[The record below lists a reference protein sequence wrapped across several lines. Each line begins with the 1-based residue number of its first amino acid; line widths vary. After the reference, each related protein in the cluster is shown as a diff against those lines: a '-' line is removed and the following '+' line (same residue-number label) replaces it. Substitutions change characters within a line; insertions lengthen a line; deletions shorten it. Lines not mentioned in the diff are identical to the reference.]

1 MKRLLLFLAA
11 LVVLCSMNVQAQERL
26 RFGLFGHAMDIMSTA
41 SFTALPNVPCC
52 SPGFGDSQ
60 QWGFDAGLMVDLPLN
75 KYLVVSGRL
84 GYFMYGAP
92 VSSTENRLMN
102 VGGEAVPGEI
112 YHSIDVSRNAIAL
125 EATIGLQPIRDLTF
139 YVGPHVGYLITKTY
153 SQYEELVAPAT
164 GTFENGERQ
173 RLQSSG
179 DLPNAVNP
187 AFYLTMGASYD
198 IALTDDRTW
207 FVGPDVAYML
217 PLTKVVSDL
226 DWKTSALRFGLTV
239 KYSPLGDEGPRGPN
253 YRSNL
258 KASVSASGLE
268 ADGRELP
275 SVTLRVEE
283 FLSTQMKPL
292 LPYVFFSENSA
303 QIPPRYARRN
313 AETIRQFSE
322 QRLHNAS
329 MLDAYHEVLNVIGRR
344 MLEYPDAR
352 ITITGC
358 TTEQGVEASNPK
370 LSDQRA
376 RAVRDYLVQVWGIAP
391 DRITVQTR
399 GLPSV
404 PSNVK
409 ERDGIE
415 ENRRAEITTT
425 DPRVLDPIWT
435 TDTSRTITPPGIRF
449 RMLGSVEGGLDS
461 WTLQALQDDVLVKE
475 FSGRDSMPAYI
486 DWDLQN
492 DQTHVP
498 RAPSSID
505 YVLSV
510 KDLAGNIV
518 SEEGPSIG
526 VEQITLSKKRRER
539 IKDMEIDRY
548 SLIAFDF
555 ADSTVSAQNA
565 RLLERIKKNV
575 SLAATVHVSGHTD
588 RIGDPEFNQRLSEG
602 RARNVA
608 AALNAGTMSV
618 EGKGAQGLL
627 YNNDLPEGRFYS
639 RTVNILVETPI
650 E

>member
-1 MKRLLLFLAA
+1 MKHLFLLAA
-11 LVVLCSMNVQAQERL
+11 FMVLAFSAMHAQDRV

-41 SFTALPNVPCC
+41 SFKALPNVPCC

-60 QWGFDAGLMVDLPLN
+60 QWGFDAGLMIDLPLN
-75 KYLVVSGRL
+75 NFIVVSGRL
-84 GYFMYGAP
+84 GYFAYGAP
-92 VSSTENRLMN
+92 VSSTEYRLMN
-102 VGGEAVPGEI
+102 VGGEAFPGEI
-112 YHSIDVSRNAIAL
+112 LHSIDVSRNAIAI
-125 EATIGLQPIRDLTF
+125 EATIGLQPIRDLTI
-139 YVGPHVGYLITKTY
+139 YAGPHLGYLITKTY
-153 SQYEELVAPAT
+153 SQNEELVAPST

-179 DLPNAVNP
+179 DLPSAVNP
-187 AFYLTMGASYD
+187 ALYLTMGASYD
-198 IALTDDRTW
+198 IALTQNRTW

-239 KYSPLGDEGPRGPN
+239 KYSPPGEEGPRGPN
-253 YRSNL
+253 YKSNL

-292 LPYVFFSENSA
+292 LPYVFFAENSS
-303 QIPPRYARRN
+303 QIPQRYTRRTP
-313 AETIRQFSE
+313 ETIRQFSE
-322 QRLHNAS
+322 QRLHNAT
-329 MLDAYHEVLNVIGRR
+329 MLDTYHEVLNVVGRR
-344 MLEYPDAR
+344 MLEYPESQ

-358 TTEQGVEASNPK
+358 TSDQGAEASNTK
-370 LSDQRA
+370 LSEQRA
-376 RAVRDYLVQVWGIAP
+376 RTVREYLTQVWGIAAN
-391 DRITVQTR
+391 RISTQTR
-399 GLPSV
+399 ALPSV
-404 PSNVK
+404 PSNIK
-409 ERDGIE
+409 ERDGVE

-425 DPRVLDPIWT
+425 DPRVLDPVWT
-435 TDTSRTITPPGIRF
+435 TDTSRTITPPGVRF
-449 RMLGSVEGGLDS
+449 RMLGAAEGGLDT
-461 WTLQALQDDVLVKE
+461 WTLQASQDDVAIKE
-475 FSGRDSMPAYI
+475 FSGRDSLPVYV

-518 SEEGPSIG
+518 SENGPSID
-526 VEQITLSKKRRER
+526 VEQITISKKRRER
-539 IKDMEIDRY
+539 IADLEIDRY

-555 ADSTVSAQNA
+555 ADSTISSQNA
-565 RLLERIKKNV
+565 RLLDRIKKNIT
-575 SLAATVHVSGHTD
+575 LAAAVRVSGHTD
-588 RIGDPEFNQRLSEG
+588 RIGDPMFNQKLSEG

-608 AALNAGTMSV
+608 SMLNAGSMSV

-627 YNNDLPEGRFYS
+627 YTNDLPEGRFYS

>member
-1 MKRLLLFLAA
+1 MKHPLLLAA
-11 LVVLCSMNVQAQERL
+11 LTVLSFCSASAQERI
-26 RFGLFGHAMDIMSTA
+26 RIGLFGHASYIMSTA

-52 SPGFGDSQ
+52 SPGFGNSQ
-60 QWGFDAGLMVDLPLN
+60 QWGFDAGLLLDLPLSR
-75 KYLVVSGRL
+75 YFVVSGKL

-92 VSSTENRLMN
+92 VSSSEFRLMN

-112 YHSIDVSRNAIAL
+112 QHTIDVSRNAIAL
-125 EATIGLQPIRDLTF
+125 EATIGLQPVRDLTI
-139 YVGPHVGYLITKTY
+139 YAGPHLGFLIARSYTQ
-153 SQYEELVAPAT
+153 SEELVAPST
-164 GTFENGERQ
+164 GTFENGERT

-187 AFYLTMGASYD
+187 ALYLTMGASYD
-198 IALTDDRTW
+198 IALTAERTW
-207 FVGPDVAYML
+207 FVGPDLAYML

-226 DWKTSALRFGLTV
+226 DWKTSLLRAGITV
-239 KYSPLGDEGPRGPN
+239 KYSPPGAEGPRGPD
-253 YRSNL
+253 YKAQLS
-258 KASVSASGLE
+258 ASVSASGIE
-268 ADGRELP
+268 SDGRELP
-275 SVTLRVEE
+275 SVTLRIEE

-292 LPYVFFSENSA
+292 LPYVFFTENSS
-303 QIPPRYARRN
+303 QIPPRYVRRTP
-313 AETIRQFSE
+313 ETIRQFSE

-329 MLDAYHEVLNVIGRR
+329 MLDTYHEVLNIIGRR
-344 MLEYPDAR
+344 MLEYPESQ

-358 TTEQGVEASNPK
+358 TSEQGAEAANSK
-370 LSDQRA
+370 LADQRA
-376 RAVRDYLVQVWGIAP
+376 SAIRDYLTQTWSIASG
-391 DRITVQTR
+391 RITVQSR
-399 GLPSV
+399 ALPSI

-409 ERDGIE
+409 ERDGVE

-425 DPRVLDPIWT
+425 DPRVLDPVWT
-435 TDTSRTITPPGIRF
+435 TDTSRTVTPPGVRF
-449 RMLGSVEGGLDS
+449 RMLGTVEAGLDS
-461 WTLQALQDDVLVKE
+461 WTLQAKQDDVVIKE
-475 FSGRDSMPAYI
+475 FSGRDSLPVYV

-510 KDLAGNIV
+510 KDLTGNIT
-518 SEEGPSIG
+518 SDEGPSIG
-526 VEQITLSKKRRER
+526 VEQVTITKKRRER

-548 SLIAFDF
+548 SLISFDF
-555 ADSTVSAQNA
+555 ADSTISAQNA
-565 RLLERIKKNV
+565 RLLDRIKKNV
-575 SLAATVHVSGHTD
+575 SLAANVHVSGHTD
-588 RIGDPEFNQRLSEG
+588 RIGDPAFNQRLSEG

-608 AALNAGTMSV
+608 SSLNSGTMSV